1 MYLKSIYPSI
11 SKIYTS
17 PVSRATE
24 TANIFSEQYHLLPEQ
39 IEELRE
45 IDFGDMTGKLMS
57 EIPKEVDEE
66 YFKNPYEH
74 AHTNGESLKDVQTR
88 A

>member
-1 MYLKSIYPSI
+1 MYRL
-11 SKIYTS
+11 S
-17 PVSRATE
+17 PE
-24 TANIFSEQYHLLPEQ
+24 P

-57 EIPKEVDEE
+57 EIPKEVDDA

-74 AHTNGESLKDVQTR
+74 AHINGESLKDVQTR
-88 A
+88 TGIFLEKYTQ